1 MNNEF
6 DKKTN
11 SQTEDVFTLRDNSK
25 TTRGDLITIAR
36 RIDEK
41 IQMGYNYSEI
51 LNQLNLPFDE
61 RIEVVRYLNS
71 IRKNRE
77 IEERKSTRHKIKSKK
92 KYEEEIQEEKRNV
105 SLNSLVVG
113 ATALASIVCFSV
125 AFGGEPEFERTVG
138 TLLLGMVSSSG
149 SVMSLKSLVESISR
163 KARLEDSYK
172 INYKIDELTKEEKRG
187 RSLWLT

>member
-41 IQMGYNYSEI
+41 TQMGYNYSEI

-138 TLLLGMVSSSG
+138 TLLLGMASSSG

>member
-138 TLLLGMVSSSG
+138 TLLLGMASSSG

>member
-41 IQMGYNYSEI
+41 TQMGYNYSEI

-138 TLLLGMVSSSG
+138 TLLLGMASSSG

-187 RSLWLT
+187 RSL